1 MKQCESRVGGVCAR
15 PATWEQAIHAGQRDQ
30 GRILMYSV
38 WCDEHADRIVQRR
51 VRESLVP
58 PQMTRLI
65 AETT

>member
-51 VRESLVP
+51 RRESLVP